1 MLASGAALPAFAE
14 KTNQGSDKASTAES
28 EVEPSGKTEKTT
40 DPGKENASSG
50 KSETSSAEKPE
61 SASSSRSET
70 TGKGPAG
77 REVSDKEGSDMDS
90 STDIE
95 IPSAEDS
102 SEKASSSST
111 DEAPAKTFAPRRGPA
126 AGGTPTATGEENG
139 ILLPGTVSNNDGSP
153 SSGFLRAVCRG
164 LGAKEYE
171 GLGIKPS
178 DIKSITFKKVDSIP
192 AGTTKV
198 MSREDTDKSGTKHNS
213 TVPIAAGFDQET
225 ETLTLYSTSDTI
237 MANHVS
243 DYLFYDVSD
252 GALENLST
260 IDALS
265 NIDFSRVNTARGMF
279 YNTQSLKNIDLS
291 KFDSASLTGN
301 DVRAMFAKA
310 GAESLTFGTDW
321 RFFGDS
327 YPSGIT
333 SNWKKSGTNE
343 IYSSYDLEALTGDIS
358 GTYTKTSEEQN
369 TKANAETG
377 KIFQAYGAE
386 IGNIWDVYA
395 LDDVSTGFCINAD
408 EDLPY
413 GYYTREEIGS
423 AADLDS
429 YWTNT
434 QKNEQ
439 AEMLK
444 NTTLGSNMREVLIAL
459 LYYGVY
465 SKDAKYP
472 DLLNAASLAKGTDAY
487 EKACREYE
495 QFRDDIWH
503 FTDPNHK
510 SENTFD
516 SSYWGS
522 KKFSDIPNN
531 DYLKLYA
538 YKSMSAF
545 KDGTQNM
552 ITIRSLAIP
561 HAVSIKKTDITGTTE
576 IAGAVLSVES
586 TDGRATKYQNSFTT
600 NGKDENTLMLIPGS
614 YSLTET
620 TAPKG
625 YKSAETIYFVVKDDG
640 SVATTSQ
647 DGKNEKTMQDSTILM
662 KDDFAE
668 HTILIRKTDVGGKE
682 IAGAKLT
689 VSGITDAGETF
700 NETFETDGKTD
711 HAVQVKPG
719 KYSLTEETAPD
730 GYVKAETIYFS
741 VDLEGTVA
749 LTDKDGVVLGEKT
762 DSISVQGKNVPLITM
777 KDDYLKRK
785 VVIKKSDIAGKE
797 IKGATLII
805 DSDDGREPAYQRT
818 FSTDGVHAHVFSLLP
833 GDYRLTE
840 KSAPEGYEKAETI
853 YFSVDSNGKVIT
865 RDGEGKTLKSG
876 EDTEYRRSNGEVYG
890 LVVMVDEY
898 SSKKGVQI
906 SKTDVGGTEIEGAK
920 LTVTNK
926 KTSETVDTWTS
937 EKKPHVI
944 GNLESGT
951 YVLHETAAPNGYIVT
966 NDVVFTVGENGSVK
980 VDGKDVK
987 GTVTMVD
994 EKTRVTV
1001 RKVDSA
1007 DNTKQLSGA
1016 KMQVL
1021 DSKGSVV
1028 DEWTTNGSEH
1038 VIEGVLAV
1046 GASYTLHEKE
1056 APNGYKTASDISFTV
1071 DKTAKTIV
1079 MKDVAGK
1086 TDRTPGK
1093 VTVKKVDADDDTR
1106 FVTGARLQILGSD
1119 GNEIVSW
1126 TTDSSAHEIPAS
1138 VFTYGKTYTLRE
1150 ASAPNGYSRAND
1162 ISFTADEKNKT
1173 IIMKDK
1179 KTETEKNTPD
1189 QYIRVRV
1196 RKVSARDNSIALS
1209 GAHIQLLDENMK
1221 VVDEW
1226 TTDGTEYVLY
1236 NKVKQNHSYTLHET
1250 SAPNGYMVTD
1260 DVHFSAADKNLI
1272 IIMKDA
1278 PTGTPQMSTTNA
1290 SNNTTSSP
1298 TNEIRTWSTGDSSRA
1313 GLFTAIAVAGLAVI
1327 AGTVVWLRKKKH

>member
-1 MLASGAALPAFAE
+1 MIASGAALPAFAE
-14 KTNQGSDKASTAES
+14 KSNQESDKTLAAES
-28 EVEPSGKTEKTT
+28 GAESPDETGENTNSGK
-40 DPGKENASSG
+40 GENASSG
-50 KSETSSAEKPE
+50 KPEDSSAEKSEAGP
-61 SASSSRSET
+61 SSGSET
-70 TGKGPAG
+70 TGKESAG
-77 REVSDKEGSDMDS
+77 AGTSEKESPDMNS
-90 STDIE
+90 S
-95 IPSAEDS
+95 AS
-102 SEKASSSST
+102 SEKAPSSST
-111 DEAPAKTFAPRRGPA
+111 VETPAKRFVPRRTPA
-126 AGGTPTATGEENG
+126 IGENGTETGEENG
-139 ILLPGTVSNNDGSP
+139 ILLPGTVSNKDGSP
-153 SSGFLRAVCRG
+153 SSGFIRAVCNG
-164 LGAKEYE
+164 LGAKGYE

-198 MSREDTDKSGTKHNS
+198 FNGQDTDKSGTKHTS
-213 TVPIAAGFDQET
+213 TVPIAAGFDQAT
-225 ETLTLYSTSDTI
+225 GTLTLYSTSGTI

-252 GALENLST
+252 GALENLSS
-260 IDALS
+260 IDALA
-265 NIDFSRVNTARGMF
+265 NIDFSRVSTARGMF
-279 YNTQSLKNIDLS
+279 YNTPALKSIDLS

-301 DVRAMFAKA
+301 DVKAMFAKT
-310 GAESLTFGTDW
+310 GAESITFGKDW
-321 RFFGDS
+321 QFFGDS
-327 YPSGIT
+327 YPSGMIQ
-333 SNWKKSGTNE
+333 NWKKSGSE
-343 IYSSYDLEALTGDIS
+343 DIYTSYDLEAMTGDVS
-358 GTYTKTSEEQN
+358 GTYTKTTKEQN
-369 TKANAETG
+369 VKTDAKTG
-377 KIFQAYGAE
+377 KIFQAYSAE
-386 IGNIWDVYA
+386 PGNIWDVYD
-395 LDDVSTGFCINAD
+395 LGNVSTGFCINAE
-408 EDLPY
+408 EDIPY
-413 GYYTREEIGS
+413 GYYTKEEINT

-429 YWTNT
+429 YWTDT

-439 AEMLK
+439 SEMLK
-444 NTTLGSNMREVLIAL
+444 NTTLGSNMREVLISL

-472 DLLNAASLAKGTDAY
+472 DLLTAASLTKGTDAY
-487 EKACREYE
+487 EKANQEYE

-510 SENTFD
+510 SDSTFD
-516 SSYWGS
+516 SSFWGS

-531 DYLKLYA
+531 DYFKLYA

-561 HAVSIKKTDITGTTE
+561 HSVSIKKTDITGSKE
-576 IAGAVLSVES
+576 IAGATLSVES
-586 TDGRATKYQNSFTT
+586 TDGRVTKYQNSFTT
-600 NGKDENTLMLIPGS
+600 NGRNDNTLQLIPGS

-620 TAPKG
+620 TAPNG
-625 YKSAETIYFVVKDDG
+625 YKNAETIYFIVKDDG
-640 SVATTSQ
+640 SVSTTDQ
-647 DGKNEKTMQDSTILM
+647 DGENEQAVQDGTILM
-662 KDDFAE
+662 KDDYAE
-668 HTILIRKTDVGGKE
+668 HTVLIRKTDVGGKE

-689 VSGITDAGETF
+689 VSGTTDAGETF
-700 NETFETDGKTD
+700 SETFETDGKTD

-719 KYSLTEETAPD
+719 RYSLTEETAPE

-741 VDLEGTVA
+741 VDLEGTA
-749 LTDKDGVVLGEKT
+749 TLTDKDGKVLGGET
-762 DSISVQGKNVPLITM
+762 ENVTVQDKKIPLITM
-777 KDDYLKRK
+777 KDDYVKQK

-797 IKGATLII
+797 IKGATLIVE
-805 DSDDGREPAYQRT
+805 SDDGREPAYQRT

-833 GDYRLTE
+833 GDYKLTE

-898 SSKKGVQI
+898 SAKKGVQI

-944 GNLESGT
+944 SGLGSGT

-966 NDVVFTVGENGSVK
+966 NDVAFTVDENGAVK

-994 EKTRVTV
+994 EKTRVTI

-1007 DNTKQLSGA
+1007 DNAKQLSGA

-1046 GASYTLHEKE
+1046 GTSYTLHEKE
-1056 APNGYKTASDISFTV
+1056 APNGYQTASDISFTV

-1086 TDRTPGK
+1086 AVKTPGK
-1093 VTVKKVDADDDTR
+1093 VTVKKVDEDDNTK
-1106 FVTGARLQILGSD
+1106 FVTGARLQILSSD
-1119 GNEIVSW
+1119 GNEVLSW

-1138 VFTYGKTYTLRE
+1138 VFTYGKTYTLHE
-1150 ASAPNGYSRAND
+1150 ASAPNGYSKAND

-1173 IIMKDK
+1173 IVMKDK
-1179 KTETEKNTPD
+1179 KTATEQNTPD

-1196 RKVSARDNSIALS
+1196 RKVSAKDNSIVLS

-1278 PTGTPQMSTTNA
+1278 PTGTLQTSTASA

-1298 TNEIRTWSTGDSSRA
+1298 TNEIRTWSTGDSSRV

-1327 AGTVVWLRKKKH
+1327 TGTVIWTKKKKH